1 MLSNVHLQQNNY
13 GVKSVG
19 QGYGVG
25 QSMRLGLSGN
35 APVSVP
41 QQSQS
46 VKQLLPVAMADLTG
60 SGRSRGPRPQHAT
73 PCSPL
78 TPPPRSRRA
87 S

>member
-1 MLSNVHLQQNNY
+1 MMSNVHLQQNNY

-25 QSMRLGLSGN
+25 QSMRLGYGN
-35 APVSVP
+35 APVSIP

-46 VKQLLPVAMADLTG
+46 VKQLLPSGNGRFYGLG
-60 SGRSRGPRPQHAT
+60 SEQRTQAPARYSLQ
-73 PCSPL
+73 SPNA
-78 TPPPRSRRA
+78 PPLQA

>member
-46 VKQLLPVAMADLTG
+46 VKQLLPSG
-60 SGRSRGPRPQHAT
+60 NGRSYGLGSEQRSQAPARYSLQ
-73 PCSPL
+73 PL